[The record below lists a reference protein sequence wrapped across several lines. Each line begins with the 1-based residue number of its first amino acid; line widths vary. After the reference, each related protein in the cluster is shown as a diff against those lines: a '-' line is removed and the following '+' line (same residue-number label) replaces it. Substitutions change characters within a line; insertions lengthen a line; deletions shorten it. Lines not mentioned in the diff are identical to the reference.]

1 MSDAIEVLLKALQ
14 TEIKKLRREKEQ
26 YQAEVRRLEL
36 KQQQKMSEFIIGGI
50 DDVTTK

>member
-14 TEIKKLRREKEQ
+14 TEIKKLRRE
-26 YQAEVRRLEL
+26 
-36 KQQQKMSEFIIGGI
+36 IIGGI